1 MQITSYHLLTMPSAQ
16 CHVEFFRTDA
26 GTLKEVRLVSY
37 TTTILTA
44 VYDAHDVKLFVNHYV
59 GCSKTTARHVS
70 RFTVE
75 LAGTDLCHELKNVP
89 IDGMYVVK
97 DTAVCLFDMARQ
109 YAEQGKRWH

>member
-1 MQITSYHLLTMPSAQ
+1 MQITSYHLMTMPSAQ

-26 GTLKEVRLVSY
+26 GILKEVRLVSY
-37 TTTILTA
+37 DTTMLTA
-44 VYDAHDVKLFVNHYV
+44 VYDGHDVKLFVNHYV
-59 GCSKTTARHVS
+59 GCSNTTARHVN

-75 LAGTDLCHELKNVP
+75 LTGTNLYHELKKVP

-109 YAEQGKRWH
+109 YAEQGKRWY